1 MKATWIALAALVAAA
16 GVGIYF
22 WLHRPAEDCAFSG
35 WSRTVGIEIGA
46 QVENVK
52 AVQTKIGLTD
62 AQVRDYDQLLK
73 DYALKY
79 DTACRDVNAKRLK
92 PEEYACMRGNMEKVL
107 DDVRKFNQAVEAA
120 KAIADPAA
128 QKAIIDDSLAK
139 LHAADSSNYR
149 MGCISSFDINP
160 KRLEFKGQIPELS
173 IFITNRGNRDL
184 TFSVDDYPSGFDPK
198 PITGTI
204 SPGTMTPVVM
214 LRTILPVPET
224 RPLSFNVRTNFQDV
238 QSVEIGIDEKNAKVW
253 KELGAPV
260 AAMAAS
266 RGSAPTIDDAMKVVN
281 GSLDPASKIT
291 EDDKLVLAATV
302 LFDLHADD
310 EATKALD
317 KAAAQPAAGPPR
329 PSSLILRGLLAG
341 RAGRTN
347 SRLEATQ
354 FFDQAKTAAGPT
366 NKQVAS
372 VTNVL
377 SASMLVKDGNEAKA
391 TQVVDV
397 QTAQA
402 VKANPALA
410 AFAAKE
416 SCAGKTP
423 CTDQVSAHVKSI
435 AAARVG
441 R

>member
-1 MKATWIALAALVAAA
+1 MKATWIALVALVVGA

-35 WSRTVGIEIGA
+35 WSRTVGIEVSA

-52 AVQTKIGLTD
+52 AVQTKVGLTD

-79 DTACRDVNAKRLK
+79 DTACRDVSAKPPRLK

-120 KAIADPAA
+120 KTIADPAA
-128 QKAIIDDSLAK
+128 QKAIIDDSLAH
-139 LHAADSSNYR
+139 LHAADTSNYR

-160 KRLEFKGQIPELS
+160 KRLDFIGTIPERAL
-173 IFITNRGNRDL
+173 FITNRGNRDL

-204 SPGTMTPVVM
+204 QPGTMATVAL
-214 LRTILPVPET
+214 LRTIVPVPDT
-224 RPLSFNVRTNFQDV
+224 RPLTFNVRTNFQDV
-238 QSVEIGIDEKNAKVW
+238 QAVEIGIDEKNAQLW
-253 KELGAPV
+253 KTL
-260 AAMAAS
+260 
-266 RGSAPTIDDAMKVVN
+266 SAPLVARGTTPTMDDALKVVN
-281 GSLDPASKIT
+281 DAIDPQSKIG
-291 EDDKLVLAATV
+291 ESDRLVLAATV
-302 LFDLHADD
+302 LFDAHADA
-310 EATKALD
+310 EASKALD
-317 KAAAQPAAGPPR
+317 KAAAQPAAGEPR
-329 PSSLILRGLLAG
+329 SSSLILRGLLAG
-341 RAGRTN
+341 RSN
-347 SRLEATQ
+347 SRVEANR
-354 FFDQAKTAAGPT
+354 FFDQAKSAAGRS
-366 NKQVAS
+366 NKQVES
-372 VTNVL
+372 VANVL
-377 SASMLVKDGNEAKA
+377 SASMLVKEGNEAKA
-391 TQVVDV
+391 NQVVDV

-402 VKANPALA
+402 VRANPALA
-410 AFAAKE
+410 AFAARE

-423 CTDQVSAHVKSI
+423 CADQVSAHVKGI